1 MASHIIRR
9 ITFLAMASFH
19 GIPSSNLVDGQSSSL
34 ERLHDM
40 FCPAPWG
47 SPKFGTAGLM
57 CLSVDCILC
66 TVGWFNVVDCAFC
79 TTMVVPSRKV

>member
-47 SPKFGTAGLM
+47 SLKFGTAGLM

-66 TVGWFNVVDCAFC
+66 TVEWYNVVDCVFC